1 MVSLANEV
9 QSFHLEKKQEVS
21 SFSKSPVVGGL
32 SQEPSLYD
40 MIAYSYCYVGIMT
53 GPFFRFQTYVDWLR
67 QPSSLDLPGWV
78 PCMLRLRLVPVYG
91 ALFLTANMY
100 FPLAYVRTE
109 EFLEHH
115 FFFR

>member
-1 MVSLANEV
+1 MYHDVVYSNNPLVFIQMVSLANEV

-53 GPFFRFQTYVDWLR
+53 GKAV
-67 QPSSLDLPGWV
+67 
-78 PCMLRLRLVPVYG
+78 
-91 ALFLTANMY
+91 
-100 FPLAYVRTE
+100 
-109 EFLEHH
+109 
-115 FFFR
+115 